1 MVDEDDGAPGAIVD
15 ARDVLA
21 RMGTP
26 QPRFR
31 DVEVNV
37 LFNALA
43 CVAFFDWQA
52 NEPEPGPRGFR
63 HRFRVIGEKAVE
75 LPPQYEGG
83 DPGPGL
89 VTAHNLAEYID
100 IPASLTERQVEEVK
114 RLAANAASVVMHEA
128 RGVRALHEW
137 FAVQRAEARVSQV
150 DWQAFE
156 NPEVWCRTVDGWTCA
171 AQALADALVTLA
183 TKGRR
188 QTVTR
193 GVALGTLRAVANK
206 LAPLLY
212 QRDALITV
220 VASASGLTGG
230 AEGAFYDVFTWLVN
244 EAKKTD
250 GQRVAVPLKPRQTI
264 HGAVAQAIGMDTNK
278 QREQVRAALEYGA
291 KTMFRGVMTPRQ
303 ASSLWM
309 LNEDRLAGVAWIQ
322 LGDMLS
328 PRYAQTVA
336 KMLDTAEGKAALRE
350 ARVPA
355 RLVKHDLL
363 LIPTPE
369 TATLPLESVGTSE
382 RVGAKR
388 LFLHMLAE
396 MAGHAY
402 LDGAKIDLVQIGKM
416 HGLSPKVVDSIQRAW
431 MSAKVVVITPSGGM
445 QLGDHYAAEHDAM
458 LATAKLS
465 DNRRRGALKG
475 AEAKRLAAA
484 EPAKGKPTKRTA
496 KQSRR

>member
-83 DPGPGL
+83 DPAPGV
-89 VTAHNLAEYID
+89 VTTHTLAEYID

-114 RLAANAASVVMHEA
+114 RLASNAASVVMHEA

-137 FAVQRAEARVSQV
+137 FAVQRREAVVSQV

-156 NPEVWCRTVDGWTCA
+156 NPQGWCRTVDGWTCA

-188 QTVTR
+188 QTVAR
-193 GVALGTLRAVANK
+193 GVTLGAIRAIAHMH
-206 LAPLLY
+206 APLLY
-212 QRDALITV
+212 ERDVLISV
-220 VASASGLTGG
+220 VDVARGLTGG
-230 AEGAFYDVFTWLVN
+230 AEGAFYDVFTWLLN
-244 EAKKTD
+244 EAKKGD
-250 GQRVAVPLKPRQTI
+250 GQRVAVRLKPRQTLP
-264 HGAVAQAIGMDTNK
+264 GAVGEALGMTSHK
-278 QREQVRAALEYGA
+278 QRIQVKEALEYGA

-336 KMLDTAEGKAALRE
+336 KMLDTVEGKAALRE

-369 TATLPLESVGTSE
+369 TATLPLEGVGTSE
-382 RVGAKR
+382 HVLAKR

-396 MAGHAY
+396 MAGYAY
-402 LDGAKIDLVQIGKM
+402 LDGAKVDLVKLGKQ

-431 MSAKVVVITPSGGM
+431 MSAGVVVTTPSGGM